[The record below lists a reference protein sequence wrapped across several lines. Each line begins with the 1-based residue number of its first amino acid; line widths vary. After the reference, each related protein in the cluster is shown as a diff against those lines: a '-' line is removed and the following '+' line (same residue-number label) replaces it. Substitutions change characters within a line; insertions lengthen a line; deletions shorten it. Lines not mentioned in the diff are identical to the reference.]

1 MKVEKWNRSRLN
13 RFLPILREL
22 QGEDFQNELSEL
34 FKKSLSTKV
43 ITFLEEII
51 PKGFIEDISLK
62 IHDDKSTEISL
73 QFKDLNLEFIVLKSI
88 LSSDNIIVD
97 TYFSKLG
104 RNPGKIEL
112 DEFLGYFFLP
122 IVTDWSPTETD
133 KEGEFV
139 RLLKKL
145 NNLELREELG
155 HLLITD
161 SKSMMKK
168 IRSKFNLSSYS
179 NYNFKLESILL
190 EENVV
195 VKNGSV
201 EDLFVKIH
209 CYSKE
214 DILLFTTPICFK
226 RDTRV
231 SMNFKFVEIQEM
243 IDCKPTSKMNEEN
256 FVKSFLD
263 FRNSTLLVS
272 LQLREN
278 CSLFLFL

>member
-1 MKVEKWNRSRLN
+1 MKVEKWTRSRLN
-13 RFLPILREL
+13 RFLPILRQL
-22 QGEDFQNELSEL
+22 QGEDFRNELSEISKNSAPEKIL
-34 FKKSLSTKV
+34 EV
-43 ITFLEEII
+43 LEEIV
-51 PKGFIEDISLK
+51 PKGFVEKTSIK
-62 IHDDKSTEISL
+62 IHDEKSTEVSL
-73 QFKDLNLEFIVLKSI
+73 QFKDLNLEFIVLKST
-88 LSSDNIIVD
+88 LSSDSIIINS
-97 TYFSKLG
+97 YFSKLG
-104 RNPGKIEL
+104 RASGRIDLN
-112 DEFLGYFFLP
+112 EFLGYFFLP

-133 KEGEFV
+133 EEGEFV
-139 RLLKKL
+139 HLLKKL
-145 NNLELREELG
+145 NDIELREELG

-161 SKSMMKK
+161 CKSMMKK
-168 IRSKFNLSSYS
+168 IRSKFNLNHYS

-256 FVKSFLD
+256 FVKSFLETATYWYRFD
-263 FRNSTLLVS
+263 
-272 LQLREN
+272 
-278 CSLFLFL
+278 

>member
-13 RFLPILREL
+13 RFLPILRQL
-22 QGEDFQNELSEL
+22 QGEDFQSEFTEISKNLSPEEI
-34 FKKSLSTKV
+34 

-51 PKGFIEDISLK
+51 PKGFIEK
-62 IHDDKSTEISL
+62 FSTRNYENALIEIAI
-73 QFKDLNLEFIVLKSI
+73 QFKDVNLEFVVSKRIF
-88 LSSDNIIVD
+88 SSDNILINL
-97 TYFSKLG
+97 YFSKLG

-112 DEFLGYFFLP
+112 DEFLGFFFLP
-122 IVTDWSPTETD
+122 IVTDWSPTEID
-133 KEGEFV
+133 SEGEFV

-145 NNLELREELG
+145 NNIELREELG

-161 SKSMMKK
+161 CKSMMKEV
-168 IRSKFNLSSYS
+168 RSKFNLSSYS

-256 FVKSFLD
+256 FVKSFLETATYWYRFD
-263 FRNSTLLVS
+263 
-272 LQLREN
+272 
-278 CSLFLFL
+278 

>member
-13 RFLPILREL
+13 RFLPILRQL

-34 FKKSLSTKV
+34 FKKSFSTRV
-43 ITFLEEII
+43 IAFLEEII

-62 IHDDKSTEISL
+62 IYDEKTTEITI
-73 QFKDLNLEFIVLKSI
+73 QFTDINLEFVIQKSI
-88 LSSDNIIVD
+88 LSSDNVIVNI
-97 TYFSKLG
+97 YFSKSG

-112 DEFLGYFFLP
+112 DEFLGFFFLP
-122 IVTDWSPTETD
+122 IVTDWSPTEPD
-133 KEGEFV
+133 SEGEFV

-145 NNLELREELG
+145 NDIELREELG

-161 SKSMMKK
+161 CKSMMKK
-168 IRSKFNLSSYS
+168 IRSKFNLIHYS
-179 NYNFKLESILL
+179 NYKFKLESILL
-190 EENVV
+190 EENVI

-209 CYSKE
+209 CYFKE
-214 DILLFTTPICFK
+214 DILLFTTPICFR

-256 FVKSFLD
+256 FVKSFLETALYWYR
-263 FRNSTLLVS
+263 FS
-272 LQLREN
+272 
-278 CSLFLFL
+278 

>member
-1 MKVEKWNRSRLN
+1 MKVEKWNRSRLS
-13 RFLPILREL
+13 RFLPILRQL
-22 QGEDFQNELSEL
+22 QGEDFQSEL
-34 FKKSLSTKV
+34 TEISKNLSSAKV
-43 ITFLEEII
+43 IEFLEEII
-51 PKGFIEDISLK
+51 PKGFVEDISLK
-62 IHDDKSTEISL
+62 IYEGGSINITI
-73 QFKDLNLEFIVLKSI
+73 QFVDINLEFVVQKNI
-88 LSSDNIIVD
+88 LSSDNVVVD
-97 TYFSKLG
+97 TYFVKMG

-112 DEFLGYFFLP
+112 DEFLGFFFLP
-122 IVTDWSPTETD
+122 VVTDWSPTETD

-145 NNLELREELG
+145 HNIELREELG

-161 SKSMMKK
+161 CKSMMKK
-168 IRSKFNLSSYS
+168 IRSKFNLNHYS
-179 NYNFKLESILL
+179 NYKFKLESILL

-195 VKNGSV
+195 VKNSSV

-243 IDCKPTSKMNEEN
+243 MNCKPTSKMNEEN
-256 FVKSFLD
+256 FVKSFLETALYWYR
-263 FRNSTLLVS
+263 FS
-272 LQLREN
+272 
-278 CSLFLFL
+278 